1 MTEVS
6 GDGRQLLASIVA
18 GGNSGLVAS
27 LMSVIECMATGP
39 QILVAWFFNRKGSD
53 MMTRTGSPLAMGRT
67 MAFATATALAFAW
80 SPAQASDSAVGVARA
95 ATAVTAPNGMATDFS
110 AARRHRHHSRGGGA
124 AAAAAFAGI
133 VGTIG
138 AIAAAQASR
147 DAYYD
152 GPYAYGGGP
161 YYASPYYGRPYY
173 GRPYYD
179 YGGPYGYGRHR
190 YDGGGNIIP

>member
-1 MTEVS
+1 MA
-6 GDGRQLLASIVA
+6 ASMMVPGTQGAWPGCCRSLNA
-18 GGNSGLVAS
+18 GQ
-27 LMSVIECMATGP
+27 P
-39 QILVAWFFNRKGSD
+39 DHKYWFREFSNRKGSD
-53 MMTRTGSPLAMGRT
+53 MMTRLGLPLATGRT
-67 MAFATATALAFAW
+67 VAFATATALVFAL
-80 SPAQASDSAVGVARA
+80 SPAQASDGA
-95 ATAVTAPNGMATDFS
+95 AAGIAKVQTAVTTPIGGATDFS
-110 AARRHRHHSRGGGA
+110 AARRHRHSSRGGGA

-179 YGGPYGYGRHR
+179 HGYGGRR

>member
-1 MTEVS
+1 
-6 GDGRQLLASIVA
+6 
-18 GGNSGLVAS
+18 
-27 LMSVIECMATGP
+27 
-39 QILVAWFFNRKGSD
+39 
-53 MMTRTGSPLAMGRT
+53 MMTRTGLSSATGRT
-67 MAFATATALAFAW
+67 VTFAAVATALAFAL
-80 SPAQASDSAVGVARA
+80 SPARASDGAAADTARVRA
-95 ATAVTAPNGMATDFS
+95 AVTAPIGGATDFS
-110 AARRHRHHSRGGGA
+110 AARRHRHYGRGGGA

-173 GRPYYD
+173 GGYY
-179 YGGPYGYGRHR
+179 GSRYGYGGHR